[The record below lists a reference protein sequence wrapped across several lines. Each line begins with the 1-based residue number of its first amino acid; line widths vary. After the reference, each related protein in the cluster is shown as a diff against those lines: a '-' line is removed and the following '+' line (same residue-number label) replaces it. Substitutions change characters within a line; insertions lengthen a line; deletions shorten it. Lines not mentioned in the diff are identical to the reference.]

1 MLQLGDTRKEIKKY
15 KDLIKDLFSKS
26 NSKETE
32 LKNYI
37 SKLNNKISSYLIPY
51 DNNIENMHKH
61 IMSMI
66 EKIQGK
72 IKIEINHTK
81 KEMENEVIGK
91 FQVVEEQ
98 QQKIMEEKINEQRRV
113 FDRVTGTRNEI
124 DKIRMNFISTN
135 KEYESLTKENEHQKI
150 VLQSLKEDNQNLS
163 NKIEDVKR
171 NYIKLVKQN
180 GSVLRDEDLD
190 PYNLLSEDD
199 YNSNIYEMNEGIEA
213 VETNN
218 VYDSNVMLH
227 KRKSSITSR
236 SINSGCRS
244 AKNKTMSHFYKD
256 PHDNKIDE
264 IINTLNKSI
273 EDTKIKYNNLNSNY
287 LQEIKRKNE
296 AQQLLQKCIE
306 DLKYEI
312 SKVTRDI
319 AMFTKINFGKKGYEE
334 LIQAKNKN
342 LSNLEE
348 KLKKLTFIYDNGFQ
362 NIRKKN
368 LIIK

>member
-1 MLQLGDTRKEIKKY
+1 MLHLGETRKDIKRY
-15 KDLIKDLFSKS
+15 KDLIKDLFNKS

-37 SKLNNKISSYLIPY
+37 SKLNNKISGFLIPY
-51 DNNIENMHKH
+51 GNNIEHVHHN
-61 IMSMI
+61 IMKMI
-66 EKIQGK
+66 ESIQER
-72 IKIEINHTK
+72 IKVEIMHTK

-98 QQKIMEEKINEQRRV
+98 QKKMMEEKINEQRRV

-135 KEYESLTKENEHQKI
+135 KEYESLTKENEHLKI

-163 NKIEDVKR
+163 NKIEDVKKS
-171 NYIKLVKQN
+171 YIKLVKQN
-180 GSVLRDEDLD
+180 GSVLKNEDLD
-190 PYNLLSEDD
+190 PLNLLSDELEDIDDNECDMPLDND
-199 YNSNIYEMNEGIEA
+199 YDNGFVNQRRSSMTGSVHSGIRSA
-213 VETNN
+213 GYKTTNN
-218 VYDSNVMLH
+218 FHQM
-227 KRKSSITSR
+227 
-236 SINSGCRS
+236 
-244 AKNKTMSHFYKD
+244 
-256 PHDNKIDE
+256 HDNRVDE
-264 IINTLNKSI
+264 VINTLKKSI

-287 LQEIKRKNE
+287 LSEIKRKNE

-306 DLKYEI
+306 DIKYEI
-312 SKVTRDI
+312 SKANKDI
-319 AMFTKINFGKKGYEE
+319 AMFTKMQYGKKGYEE
-334 LIQAKNKN
+334 QLVAKNKN